1 MTSVDDICW
10 NIAKTA
16 IGDLGFVDCVVYLI
30 SADVEQLIQRAPHID
45 MAPGATDVTP
55 VAALSGATIV
65 VCEDSDTVASLIKIV
80 LEREGATVH
89 TATNGQEGV
98 ALIESPSAA
107 IDLVVT
113 DIQMPVMNGHEVS
126 CHLRKTG
133 WRGPLWH

>member
-1 MTSVDDICW
+1 MTAKQSEQTQASVIARHRYLEVLHQFTMSQASMTSVDDICW

-98 ALIESPSAA
+98 ALIES
-107 IDLVVT
+107 
-113 DIQMPVMNGHEVS
+113 
-126 CHLRKTG
+126 
-133 WRGPLWH
+133 